1 MYCVLCITDRNE
13 LGLLRKSHP
22 HTTLC
27 SMPKNNTG
35 ATIRL
40 KSLIFFRRNV
50 VPDPFFRPIVVLGEL
65 SIRRNGFRRNV
76 VNEST
81 LVRLLDES

>member
-1 MYCVLCITDRNE
+1 MT
-13 LGLLRKSHP
+13 
-22 HTTLC
+22 
-27 SMPKNNTG
+27 KNNTG

-50 VPDPFFRPIVVLGEL
+50 VPDPFLRPIVVLDEL

-76 VNEST
+76 VHPPKTTFGLEFG
-81 LVRLLDES
+81 